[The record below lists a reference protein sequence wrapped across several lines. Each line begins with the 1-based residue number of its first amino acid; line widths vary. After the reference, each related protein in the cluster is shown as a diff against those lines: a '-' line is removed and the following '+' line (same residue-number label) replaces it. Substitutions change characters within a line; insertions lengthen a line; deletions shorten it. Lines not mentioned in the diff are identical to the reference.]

1 MTFLGTFREKF
12 YEYENFLF
20 FLIWSPYLKSY
31 LVGLFGSLF
40 YELKKPLETNKLFSL
55 QKVKLKLFSLE
66 RDKNKKVFR
75 TKTQKGP
82 RGNFLDIRKHIF
94 LGPFKKSTPKFHT
107 DPLSST
113 HQFHTRTTPFQA
125 QKSPSFTSKTPQFNT
140 PTPSVQHIPHTKNP
154 SVPHRKPLSSTPK
167 CVELRGVWN

>member
-1 MTFLGTFREKF
+1 MILNIILLVIIFSLERLEDRNYTTWIFK
-12 YEYENFLF
+12 
-20 FLIWSPYLKSY
+20 YLKSY

-82 RGNFLDIRKHIF
+82 RGNFLDIQ
-94 LGPFKKSTPKFHT
+94 PE
-107 DPLSST
+107 
-113 HQFHTRTTPFQA
+113 
-125 QKSPSFTSKTPQFNT
+125 FN
-140 PTPSVQHIPHTKNP
+140 V
-154 SVPHRKPLSSTPK
+154 
-167 CVELRGVWN
+167 